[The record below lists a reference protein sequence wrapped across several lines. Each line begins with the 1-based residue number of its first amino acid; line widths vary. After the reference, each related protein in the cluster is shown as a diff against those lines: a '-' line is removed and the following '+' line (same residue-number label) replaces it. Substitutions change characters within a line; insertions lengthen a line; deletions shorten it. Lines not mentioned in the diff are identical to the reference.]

1 MRVPLG
7 KCQRALALLWLIGS
21 GFLFTL
27 VLVQTALGHYG
38 DSYADAWNW
47 LLPGVLPTASLIVTV
62 LFRTTDPEQKTAD
75 RFLFRL
81 CYGLSS
87 MYLLAVI
94 SVLLLQPFQSGVA
107 ADALKHSNIYL
118 GPFQGLVASSIGA
131 FFVQTEKTKP

>member
-1 MRVPLG
+1 
-7 KCQRALALLWLIGS
+7 
-21 GFLFTL
+21 
-27 VLVQTALGHYG
+27 
-38 DSYADAWNW
+38 
-47 LLPGVLPTASLIVTV
+47 
-62 LFRTTDPEQKTAD
+62 
-75 RFLFRL
+75 
-81 CYGLSS
+81 